1 MKKRI
6 LIAAAALVLTGCG
19 NTIENRES
27 VPVVVPEVT
36 SEVADTV
43 TTDEP
48 LIVIE
53 EGDSAAETTAAPT
66 TSAPEQTT
74 TLKKIDPELVTAAC
88 MDTVEVFTQ
97 VRQSDFM
104 FDTNG
109 KLLDG
114 DTLIDTSSAGVHE
127 TTLKI
132 QLDDGVAEKKVTYTV
147 TDSTPP
153 VFLLADDFTVQTG
166 SAFSMGANISY
177 GDNSD
182 AHPVMSYDGDVDTS
196 KPGVYP
202 LTVFLSDASGNM
214 SSKQI
219 NVTVSD
225 EVPSTSY
232 DAGGESLDFTDFV
245 NRYADGSR
253 EFGID
258 VSHWQGDIDFG
269 AVKNAGCS
277 FAIIRMGYGSNGGT
291 DLDEN
296 YFTNL
301 ENAKAA
307 GLQVG
312 VYFYITD
319 TTKEGAKATAKK
331 IIDTLGGQKLDF
343 PVAFDWEEFYNF
355 QDYGISLHDLCEVYE
370 TFAEEMEKSGYE
382 AMLYSSKNFLENTWE
397 NRKDRPIWLAH
408 YVEQT
413 SYEGK
418 WFLWQRCGYGRIDGI
433 NGDVDLNVLQRS
445 GR

>member
-1 MKKRI
+1 MKKRL
-6 LIAAAALVLTGCG
+6 LITAAALMLTGCG
-19 NTIENRES
+19 NTIEPRES
-27 VPVVVPEVT
+27 VPVVAPEVT
-36 SEVADTV
+36 TDADDT
-43 TTDEP
+43 TTDSP

-53 EGDSAAETTAAPT
+53 EGEPAAATTTTAA
-66 TSAPEQTT
+66 TSVAEPE
-74 TLKKIDPELVTAAC
+74 KPKIDPELVNVAC
-88 MDTVEVFTQ
+88 MDTVGVYD
-97 VRQSDFM
+97 RIKQSDFV

-109 KLLDG
+109 KLLEG
-114 DTLIDTSSAGVHE
+114 DTLIDTSSAGEHE

-132 QLDDGVAEKKVTYTV
+132 ELDGGIAEKKVTYYV
-147 TDSTPP
+147 TDSAPP
-153 VFLLADDFTVQTG
+153 TFLLADDFSVQKD
-166 SAFSMGANISY
+166 SFFSMDANISY
-177 GDNSD
+177 GDNCDPS
-182 AHPVMSYDGDVDTS
+182 PVMSFEGEVDTS

-202 LTVFLSDASGNM
+202 VTVFLSDNSGNLT
-214 SSKQI
+214 SKQI
-219 NVTVSD
+219 NVTVT
-225 EVPSTSY
+225 EETPSTGEQST
-232 DAGGESLDFTDFV
+232 ESLDFTDFV
-245 NRYADGSR
+245 NRYNDGSR

-258 VSHWQGDIDFG
+258 VSHWQGDIDFN
-269 AVKNAGCS
+269 AVKNAGCT
-277 FAIIRMGYGSNGGT
+277 FVIIRMGYGSNGGT

-301 ENAKAA
+301 ENARAA

-319 TTKEGAKATAKK
+319 TTRDGAKATAKR
-331 IIDTLGGQKLDF
+331 IVDTLGGQKLDF
-343 PVAFDWEEFYNF
+343 PIAFDWEEFQGF

-370 TFAEEMEKSGYE
+370 TFAEEVEKSGYE

-418 WFLWQRCGYGRIDGI
+418 WFMWQRCGYGVIDGI
-433 NGDVDLNVLQRS
+433 NGAVDLNVLQRS